1 VATTLVA
8 RGQNSTH
15 GAGIMSDRTE
25 LSYAKLI
32 AQNQALHQ
40 RVQELEAREAD
51 RQPLPPPGEL
61 GDYIA
66 SLEAANRNLEQ
77 HSVAA
82 LAATQAKSEFLA
94 NMSHEIRTPMTAILG
109 FAEMILHAGDL
120 SKAPAER
127 IEAIQTIIRN
137 GKYLLQLLNDIL
149 DLSKIEAGRLDIQLT
164 SCSPVQIL
172 ADVAQ
177 LMRGRADAKRL
188 SLVVDCP
195 GPLPA
200 TIRTDPTRWR
210 QILINLVGNAIK
222 FTEQG
227 TVRLTLGL
235 VHSEPGEPMLR
246 FEVTDSGIG
255 MTKEQM
261 ARLFQPFVQAE
272 NARRFG
278 GTGLGLAISKRLA
291 ENLGGTVGVES
302 QPGRGSRFHVAIP
315 VGPIEGVEML
325 EHPMQD
331 FHAPP
336 FPLDPPQ
343 GQTPAPRL
351 ACRVMLAEDVADTQR
366 LLSMVLAAAGAQVT
380 SADDGQA
387 AYETACSAHRA
398 GHPFDVILMDMEM
411 PLLDGDEATR
421 RLRQAGYTKPIIAL
435 TAHAMSAQ
443 RQACLAAGCD
453 DCLVKPIDHDLLLAT
468 VAKYAQQSH
477 PVPPPGLDES
487 HGLHPLLASLSIAD
501 QAQLLH
507 GFLDNLRSRRE
518 DLEQAWKRR
527 DRTGVRRAAHALRGS
542 SPLFGFHQLAEAAAV
557 VDQQLLAPQT
567 ELDALADVVEGLI
580 HLCRQ
585 TAIQTSLP
593 MPPSPDLAPG
603 RA

>member
-1 VATTLVA
+1 
-8 RGQNSTH
+8 
-15 GAGIMSDRTE
+15 MSDLTD
-25 LSYAKLI
+25 LSYSKLI
-32 AQNQALHQ
+32 AQNQTLRQ
-40 RVQELEAREAD
+40 RVQELEAGEAH
-51 RQPLPPPGEL
+51 RQELSATGEL

-127 IEAIQTIIRN
+127 IDAIQTIIRN

-149 DLSKIEAGRLDIQLT
+149 DLSKIEAGRLDVQLT

-177 LMRGRADAKRL
+177 LMHGRADAKRL
-188 SLVVDCP
+188 SLVVDCS

-200 TIRTDPTRWR
+200 TIRTDPMRWR

-222 FTEQG
+222 FTEKG
-227 TVRLTLGL
+227 TVRLALSL
-235 VHSEPGEPMLR
+235 IHSEPGEPMLR

-255 MTKEQM
+255 MTQEQLS
-261 ARLFQPFVQAE
+261 RLFQPFAQAD

-291 ENLGGTVGVES
+291 ENLGGTIGVES
-302 QPGRGSRFHVAIP
+302 QPGRGSRFHVIIP
-315 VGPIEGVEML
+315 VGPIEDVEML

-331 FHAPP
+331 FHVAPL
-336 FPLDPPQ
+336 PLEPAQ
-343 GQTPAPRL
+343 GQTPAPPL
-351 ACRVMLAEDVADTQR
+351 DCRVLLAEDVADTQR

-380 SADDGQA
+380 SAENGQA
-387 AYETACSAHRA
+387 AYETACTAHSA

-411 PLLDGDEATR
+411 PVLDGDEATR
-421 RLRQAGYTKPIIAL
+421 RLRQAGYTGPIIAL
-435 TAHAMSAQ
+435 TAHAMALQ

-468 VAKYAQQSH
+468 VAKYARKPH
-477 PVPPPGLDES
+477 PVAPQIPEP
-487 HGLHPLLASLSIAD
+487 HAFHPLLASLSSAD
-501 QAQLLH
+501 QAQLLR
-507 GFLDNLRSRRE
+507 GFLDNLRNRQE
-518 DLEQAWKRR
+518 ELEHAWQRR

-542 SPLFGFHQLAEAAAV
+542 SPLFGFHQLAEAAGV
-557 VDQQLLAPQT
+557 VDQQLLVPQI
-567 ELDALADVVEGLI
+567 ELDSLADVVEGLI

-593 MPPSPDLAPG
+593 VPPTPDLASD